1 MKLSQLLMFSAMA
14 SATIGFTAFALPQA
28 QAQSR
33 PGYGAPSEQNWGG
46 GAQRGEEEW
55 GGARQEIE
63 RVITPE
69 YRRMG
74 MRLEEMPNGALRL
87 RLPSEVMFAHDSA
100 RISPAFLPTLR
111 KVAGFMERRPR
122 VRARIVGHTD
132 STGSAS
138 YNMDLSL
145 RRAES
150 VAGFLMDNGVNAR
163 RLVTDG
169 RGSNEPIANNAT
181 PQGRQ
186 MNRRV
191 DIILLRPPRP

>member
-1 MKLSQLLMFSAMA
+1 MKLSQFVMVSALVGVA
-14 SATIGFTAFALPQA
+14 AGLVLPAAL
-28 QAQSR
+28 AQSR
-33 PGYGAPSEQNWGG
+33 PGYGAMPDEPEWGA
-46 GAQRGEEEW
+46 GAQRGGEEW

-100 RISPAFLPTLR
+100 RISPAFLPTLE

-132 STGSAS
+132 STGSDS

-150 VAGFLMDNGVNAR
+150 VAGFLTNNGVHPR
-163 RLVTDG
+163 RLTTDG

-181 PQGRQ
+181 AQGRQ

-191 DIILLRPPRP
+191 DIILLRPPRR